1 MTEILHFLQNAF
13 VSPITLYATIVIT
26 LLFLW
31 WYCRHLLF
39 GVERARA
46 RFGRAANILK
56 AKNVASADGAART
69 ADPVSGLRLF
79 PQSPRLQQQW
89 TRFVADW
96 TRTVGDG
103 ESEEGSVDVGRYFEP
118 DQTLGNDSYFRKLE
132 SIPGRLLSLGILG
145 TFIGLAY
152 GLPTTGNQEQII
164 ADTFELI
171 SGLKTA
177 FVTSIFGIIYS
188 LIFLVT
194 EKALVGR
201 ATAAVLEFQA
211 AARSLYPVLE
221 PEVALGRIARAAAE
235 QVDSLR
241 TLEND
246 LGATLSE
253 SFGGAVEEHL
263 APLIDQIRETVSR
276 ATDASAQVQIEG
288 LQTIIDRFMSGM
300 NEQLGGSFEQL
311 GSTIETASTNL
322 GGLADRLEA
331 ASASQAAIMERTSQ
345 TAEVLERQL
354 PHLLSFGEKLDR
366 ASVRFNEAIE
376 GLAGLDRALTT
387 GMEQLIAAQGASGE
401 RFKELLDRLD
411 SSAALVNST
420 AQAQKETQE
429 RMEAAYRE
437 ALESFERGIKDG
449 LIQSLNSFDSVLGDI
464 LERFSGTLA
473 DLKEQYDALNKHS
486 QALKDGVEMA
496 STQIAANLVEVGD
509 ASTKAHERIK
519 ELSEAYVANLEGG
532 LTASNAV
539 IGRLEAAAGG
549 ISRSLDKLQGDVGR
563 IAARVEDEA
572 NSDRRGGWL
581 SGLRGSR

>member
-1 MTEILHFLQNAF
+1 
-13 VSPITLYATIVIT
+13 
-26 LLFLW
+26 
-31 WYCRHLLF
+31 
-39 GVERARA
+39 
-46 RFGRAANILK
+46 
-56 AKNVASADGAART
+56 
-69 ADPVSGLRLF
+69 
-79 PQSPRLQQQW
+79 
-89 TRFVADW
+89 
-96 TRTVGDG
+96 
-103 ESEEGSVDVGRYFEP
+103 
-118 DQTLGNDSYFRKLE
+118 
-132 SIPGRLLSLGILG
+132 
-145 TFIGLAY
+145 
-152 GLPTTGNQEQII
+152 
-164 ADTFELI
+164 
-171 SGLKTA
+171 
-177 FVTSIFGIIYS
+177 
-188 LIFLVT
+188 
-194 EKALVGR
+194 
-201 ATAAVLEFQA
+201 
-211 AARSLYPVLE
+211 
-221 PEVALGRIARAAAE
+221 
-235 QVDSLR
+235 
-241 TLEND
+241 
-246 LGATLSE
+246 
-253 SFGGAVEEHL
+253 
-263 APLIDQIRETVSR
+263 
-276 ATDASAQVQIEG
+276 
-288 LQTIIDRFMSGM
+288 
-300 NEQLGGSFEQL
+300 
-311 GSTIETASTNL
+311 
-322 GGLADRLEA
+322 
-331 ASASQAAIMERTSQ
+331 MERTSQ